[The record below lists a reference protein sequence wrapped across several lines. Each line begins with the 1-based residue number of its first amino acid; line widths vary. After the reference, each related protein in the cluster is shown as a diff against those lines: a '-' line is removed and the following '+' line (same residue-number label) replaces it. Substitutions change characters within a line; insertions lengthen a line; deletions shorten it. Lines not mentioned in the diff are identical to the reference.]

1 MDPAVQASGGVGRGM
16 EAGGERW
23 RGHLSAWL
31 SLAVALILLCGSPLP
46 AWAHSDLSST
56 LSLQQSGHHVPHMLH
71 TGLPGMHRTF
81 PATPW
86 APLVVVLCLLTA
98 VAIASHLWRWRRTA
112 ALGLTL
118 VLGTFTFETAI
129 HSVHHLLEP
138 ERAGTCLMFSASQHM
153 TGATPEACDIH
164 APAWFT
170 PTPSPDLSDVPSLSA
185 GCRIDLP
192 RGPPSLL
199 A

>member
-1 MDPAVQASGGVGRGM
+1 MDRAVRASGSVGRAL
-16 EAGGERW
+16 EAEGGRW
-23 RGHLSAWL
+23 TGHLPAWL
-31 SLAVALILLCGSPLP
+31 SLAIALILLYGSPLP
-46 AWAHSDLSST
+46 TWAHSNLSST
-56 LSLQQSGHHVPHMLH
+56 LSLQQSGPHVSHMVH
-71 TGLPGMHRTF
+71 ARLPGMHRTL

-86 APLVVVLCLLTA
+86 VFLVVVLCLLTA
-98 VAIASHLWRWRRTA
+98 IIMASHLWRWRRTA
-112 ALGLTL
+112 AFGLTL

-129 HSVHHLLEP
+129 HSVHHLLDP

-170 PTPSPDLSDVPSLSA
+170 PTPSPDLSDVPSLST